1 MLTTLDK
8 FGRVIIPQKLRKRLG
23 IHLGSNLNISEEGN
37 RIVLE
42 LVLEDEPVVEKDG
55 ILIYTGML
63 KGNIH
68 SEIAKHRKNRI
79 NHLLISG
86 E

>member
-55 ILIYTGML
+55 ILIYTGKL
-63 KGNIH
+63 KGNIQ
-68 SEIAKHRKNRI
+68 SEITKHRKNRI